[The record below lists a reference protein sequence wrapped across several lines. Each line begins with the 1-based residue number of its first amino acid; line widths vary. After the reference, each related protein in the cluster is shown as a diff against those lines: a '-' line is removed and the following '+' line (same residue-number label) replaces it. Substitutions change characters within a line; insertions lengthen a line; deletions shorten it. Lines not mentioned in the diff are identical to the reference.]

1 MGFIKLNFNKNFK
14 YIVIYW
20 ILEIALNLTRNLK
33 REYFILIKEDNVQNE
48 YMSVIISNIS
58 DLLSGFLYLYIRIAS
73 MSPKKKEEKKEK
85 EEENDLIYEEMSPAP
100 RNNNLII
107 VMKGIIIS
115 ILEYLSRSFYW
126 ISYAIISVK
135 SKEIS
140 HLLQKDLLIS
150 TDIFVRYIFSIFVL
164 KSVIYKHGKFSLILM
179 GIGFIILLTAD
190 FLLIF
195 CATSNL
201 NINKT
206 LSFTGILLF
215 RSVIIPYEHTLIKQ
229 LFLNNYIIPELMQFI
244 RGLFELVIIL
254 IITPILYYSFN
265 LDSKFNFDKLTV
277 IFMIINILVGF
288 IKAYILLKVIY
299 NYSIQSVSF
308 LLISQSL
315 PYSIYGII
323 YVFKYVEEKNA
334 DDFILISFE
343 ILGILIILFATLVYD
358 EIIIINKWNLNKN
371 VKLFIMKRG
380 EDENEDMDNLDD
392 MHLMPTIRNNL
403 NDS

>member
-73 MSPKKKEEKKEK
+73 KSPKKKEEKKEK
-85 EEENDLIYEEMSPAP
+85 EEENDLIYKEMSPAP

-115 ILEYLSRSFYW
+115 ILEYLSRFFYW
-126 ISYAIISVK
+126 ISYAIISLK

-179 GIGFIILLTAD
+179 GIGFLILLTAD

-195 CATSNL
+195 CATSYL

-288 IKAYILLKVIY
+288 VKAYILLKVIY

-334 DDFILISFE
+334 DYFILISFE

-392 MHLMPTIRNNL
+392 MYLMPTIKNNL

>member
-73 MSPKKKEEKKEK
+73 KSPKKKEEKKEK
-85 EEENDLIYEEMSPAP
+85 EEENDLIYVEMSPAP

-150 TDIFVRYIFSIFVL
+150 IDIFVRYIFSIFVL

-195 CATSNL
+195 CAASNL

-229 LFLNNYIIPELMQFI
+229 LFLNNYIIPELMEFI

-392 MHLMPTIRNNL
+392 MYLMPTIKNNL

>member
-33 REYFILIKEDNVQNE
+33 PEYFILIKEDNVQNE

-73 MSPKKKEEKKEK
+73 KSPKKKEEKKEK

-126 ISYAIISVK
+126 ISYAIISLK

-179 GIGFIILLTAD
+179 GIGFLILLTAD

-195 CATSNL
+195 CATSYL

-392 MHLMPTIRNNL
+392 MYLMPTIRNNL

>member
-33 REYFILIKEDNVQNE
+33 PEYFILIKEDKVQNE

-73 MSPKKKEEKKEK
+73 KSPKKKEEKKEK

-150 TDIFVRYIFSIFVL
+150 IDIFVRYIFSIFVL

-195 CATSNL
+195 CTTSNL

-392 MHLMPTIRNNL
+392 MYLMPTIKNNL

>member
-73 MSPKKKEEKKEK
+73 KSPKKKEEKKEK

-392 MHLMPTIRNNL
+392 MYLMPTIKNNL

>member
-73 MSPKKKEEKKEK
+73 KSPKKKEEKKEK
-85 EEENDLIYEEMSPAP
+85 EEENDLIYKEMSPAP

-126 ISYAIISVK
+126 ISYAIISLK

-179 GIGFIILLTAD
+179 GIGFLILLTAD

-195 CATSNL
+195 CATSYL

-392 MHLMPTIRNNL
+392 MYLMPTIKNNL

>member
-73 MSPKKKEEKKEK
+73 KSPKKKEEKKEK
-85 EEENDLIYEEMSPAP
+85 EEENDLIYKEMSPAP

-126 ISYAIISVK
+126 ISYAIISLK

-150 TDIFVRYIFSIFVL
+150 IDIFVRYILSIFVL

-179 GIGFIILLTAD
+179 GIGFLILLTAD

-195 CATSNL
+195 CATSYL

-299 NYSIQSVSF
+299 NYSIQSISF

-392 MHLMPTIRNNL
+392 MYLMPTIKNNL

>member
-33 REYFILIKEDNVQNE
+33 PEYFILIKEDKVQNE

-58 DLLSGFLYLYIRIAS
+58 DLLSGFLYLYIRIS
-73 MSPKKKEEKKEK
+73 SKSPKKKEEKKEK

-195 CATSNL
+195 CAISNL

-254 IITPILYYSFN
+254 IITPILYYSFY
-265 LDSKFNFDKLTV
+265 LDSDFNFDKVTV

-288 IKAYILLKVIY
+288 VKAYILLKVIY

-358 EIIIINKWNLNKN
+358 EIIIINK
-371 VKLFIMKRG
+371 
-380 EDENEDMDNLDD
+380 
-392 MHLMPTIRNNL
+392 
-403 NDS
+403 

>member
-73 MSPKKKEEKKEK
+73 KSPKKKEEKKEK

-126 ISYAIISVK
+126 ISYAIISLK

-179 GIGFIILLTAD
+179 GIGFLILLTAD

-195 CATSNL
+195 CATSYL

-392 MHLMPTIRNNL
+392 MYLMPTIKNNL

>member
-1 MGFIKLNFNKNFK
+1 
-14 YIVIYW
+14 
-20 ILEIALNLTRNLK
+20 
-33 REYFILIKEDNVQNE
+33 
-48 YMSVIISNIS
+48 
-58 DLLSGFLYLYIRIAS
+58 
-73 MSPKKKEEKKEK
+73 
-85 EEENDLIYEEMSPAP
+85 MSPAP

-126 ISYAIISVK
+126 ISYAIISLK

-179 GIGFIILLTAD
+179 GIGFLILLTAD

-195 CATSNL
+195 CATSYL

-392 MHLMPTIRNNL
+392 MYLMPTIKNNL

>member
-73 MSPKKKEEKKEK
+73 KSPKKKEEKKEK

-392 MHLMPTIRNNL
+392 MCLMPTIKNNL

>member
-73 MSPKKKEEKKEK
+73 KSPKKKEEKKEK

-150 TDIFVRYIFSIFVL
+150 IDIFVRYIFSIFVL

-392 MHLMPTIRNNL
+392 MYLMPTIKNNL

>member
-73 MSPKKKEEKKEK
+73 KSPKKKEEKKEK
-85 EEENDLIYEEMSPAP
+85 EEENDLIYKEMSPAP

-150 TDIFVRYIFSIFVL
+150 IDIFVRYIFSIFVL

-215 RSVIIPYEHTLIKQ
+215 RSVIIPYEHTIIKQ

-392 MHLMPTIRNNL
+392 MYLMPTIKNNL

>member
-73 MSPKKKEEKKEK
+73 KSPKKKEEKKEK
-85 EEENDLIYEEMSPAP
+85 EEENDLIYKEMSPAP

-126 ISYAIISVK
+126 ISYAIISLK

-392 MHLMPTIRNNL
+392 MYLMPTIKNNL

>member
-73 MSPKKKEEKKEK
+73 KSPKKKEEKKEK
-85 EEENDLIYEEMSPAP
+85 EEENDLIYKEMSPAP

-150 TDIFVRYIFSIFVL
+150 IDIFVRYIFSIFVL

-392 MHLMPTIRNNL
+392 MYLMPTIKNNL

>member
-73 MSPKKKEEKKEK
+73 KSPKKKEEKKEK
-85 EEENDLIYEEMSPAP
+85 EEENDLIYVEMSPAP

-150 TDIFVRYIFSIFVL
+150 IDIFVRYIFSIFVL

-179 GIGFIILLTAD
+179 GIGFLILLTAD

-195 CATSNL
+195 CATSYL

-392 MHLMPTIRNNL
+392 MYLMPTIKNNL

>member
-33 REYFILIKEDNVQNE
+33 PEYFILIKEDNVQNE

-73 MSPKKKEEKKEK
+73 KSPKKKEEKKEK
-85 EEENDLIYEEMSPAP
+85 EEENDLIYKEMSPAP

-126 ISYAIISVK
+126 ISYAIISLK

-288 IKAYILLKVIY
+288 VKAYILLKVIY

-392 MHLMPTIRNNL
+392 MYLMPTIKNNL

>member
-73 MSPKKKEEKKEK
+73 KSPKKKEEKKEK
-85 EEENDLIYEEMSPAP
+85 EEENDLIYKEMSPAP

-135 SKEIS
+135 TKEIS

-164 KSVIYKHGKFSLILM
+164 KSVIYKHGKISLILM

-265 LDSKFNFDKLTV
+265 LDSKFNFDKVTV

-288 IKAYILLKVIY
+288 VKAYILLKVIY

-392 MHLMPTIRNNL
+392 MYLMPTIKNNL

>member
-73 MSPKKKEEKKEK
+73 KSPKKKEEKKEK
-85 EEENDLIYEEMSPAP
+85 EEENDLIYKEMSPAP

-126 ISYAIISVK
+126 ISYAIISLK

-150 TDIFVRYIFSIFVL
+150 IDIFVRYILSIFVL

-179 GIGFIILLTAD
+179 GIGFLILLTAD

-195 CATSNL
+195 CATSYL

-392 MHLMPTIRNNL
+392 MYLMPTIKNNL

>member
-1 MGFIKLNFNKNFK
+1 M
-14 YIVIYW
+14 
-20 ILEIALNLTRNLK
+20 TRNLK
-33 REYFILIKEDNVQNE
+33 PEYFILIKEDNVQNE

-58 DLLSGFLYLYIRIAS
+58 DLLSGFLYLYIRIS
-73 MSPKKKEEKKEK
+73 SKSPKKKEEKKEK

-195 CATSNL
+195 CAASNL

-358 EIIIINKWNLNKN
+358 ELIIINKWNLNKN

-392 MHLMPTIRNNL
+392 MYLMPTIKNNL
-403 NDS
+403 NDF

>member
-73 MSPKKKEEKKEK
+73 KSPKKKEEKKEK

-254 IITPILYYSFN
+254 IITPILYYSFK

-392 MHLMPTIRNNL
+392 MYLMPTIKNNL

>member
-33 REYFILIKEDNVQNE
+33 PEYFILIKEDKVQNE

-73 MSPKKKEEKKEK
+73 KSPKKKEKKKEK
-85 EEENDLIYEEMSPAP
+85 EEENDLIYVEMSPAP

-392 MHLMPTIRNNL
+392 MYLMPTIKNNL

>member
-33 REYFILIKEDNVQNE
+33 HEYFILIKEDNVQNE

-73 MSPKKKEEKKEK
+73 KSPKKKEEKKEK

-277 IFMIINILVGF
+277 IYMIINILVGF
-288 IKAYILLKVIY
+288 VKAYILLKVIY

-392 MHLMPTIRNNL
+392 MYLMTTIKNNL

>member
-33 REYFILIKEDNVQNE
+33 HEYFILIKEDNVQNE

-73 MSPKKKEEKKEK
+73 KSPKKKEEKKEK
-85 EEENDLIYEEMSPAP
+85 EEENDLIYKEMSPAP

-277 IFMIINILVGF
+277 IYMIINILVGF
-288 IKAYILLKVIY
+288 VKAYILLKVIY

-392 MHLMPTIRNNL
+392 MYLMPTIKNNL

>member
-73 MSPKKKEEKKEK
+73 KSPKKKEEKKEK
-85 EEENDLIYEEMSPAP
+85 EEENDLIYKEMSPAP

-126 ISYAIISVK
+126 ISYAIISLK

-179 GIGFIILLTAD
+179 GIGFLILLTAD

-195 CATSNL
+195 CATSYL

-358 EIIIINKWNLNKN
+358 EIIILNKWNLNKN

-392 MHLMPTIRNNL
+392 MYLMPTIKNNL

>member
-73 MSPKKKEEKKEK
+73 KSPKKKEEKKEK

-150 TDIFVRYIFSIFVL
+150 IDIFVRYIFSIFVL

-195 CATSNL
+195 CATSYL

-392 MHLMPTIRNNL
+392 MYLMPTIKNNL

>member
-73 MSPKKKEEKKEK
+73 KSPKKKEEKKEK
-85 EEENDLIYEEMSPAP
+85 EEENDLIYKEMSPAP

-392 MHLMPTIRNNL
+392 MYLMPTIKNNL

>member
-73 MSPKKKEEKKEK
+73 KSPKKKEEKKEK

-179 GIGFIILLTAD
+179 GIGFLILLTAD

-195 CATSNL
+195 CATSYL

-392 MHLMPTIRNNL
+392 MYLMPTIKNNL

>member
-73 MSPKKKEEKKEK
+73 KSPKKKEEKKEK

-126 ISYAIISVK
+126 ISYAIISLK

-392 MHLMPTIRNNL
+392 MYLMPTIKNNL

>member
-20 ILEIALNLTRNLK
+20 ILEIALNLTRNLQ

-73 MSPKKKEEKKEK
+73 KSPKKKEEKKEK
-85 EEENDLIYEEMSPAP
+85 EEENDLIYVEMSPAP

-150 TDIFVRYIFSIFVL
+150 IDIFVRYIFSIFVL

-195 CATSNL
+195 CTTSNL

-299 NYSIQSVSF
+299 NYSIQSISF

-392 MHLMPTIRNNL
+392 MYLMPTIKNNL